1 MTPSSIFRWSTRL
14 RPFGLGGSNSKITG
28 SIRSH
33 RSSGISHIVG
43 RVSLFPIFHHHT
55 TFPYLNRTPYLF
67 SLSHQSHFE
76 IVSKTSRIVYRRLE
90 AGESLI
96 EGLESLALSEGIRE
110 AAVISCIGSLSQLK
124 RRNLCNREREH
135 ERETINEILE
145 LVSAEGYVQPLE
157 EGGIRVH
164 IHVAAARPSGEIIG
178 GHCEDATCF
187 TGAYIYLQVIE
198 DTRS

>member
-1 MTPSSIFRWSTRL
+1 MTIKNWDT
-14 RPFGLGGSNSKITG
+14 
-28 SIRSH
+28 
-33 RSSGISHIVG
+33 
-43 RVSLFPIFHHHT
+43 
-55 TFPYLNRTPYLF
+55 
-67 SLSHQSHFE
+67 
-76 IVSKTSRIVYRRLE
+76 KTSRIVYRRFE
-90 AGESLI
+90 AGESLM
-96 EGLESLALSEGIRE
+96 EGIESLALSEGIRE

-145 LVSAEGYVQPLE
+145 LVSAEGYIQPLE

-164 IHVAAARPSGEIIG
+164 IHVAAARPSGEIVG

-187 TGAYIYLQVIE
+187 TGAYVYLQVVE

>member
-1 MTPSSIFRWSTRL
+1 MAIKNWDT
-14 RPFGLGGSNSKITG
+14 
-28 SIRSH
+28 
-33 RSSGISHIVG
+33 
-43 RVSLFPIFHHHT
+43 
-55 TFPYLNRTPYLF
+55 
-67 SLSHQSHFE
+67 Q
-76 IVSKTSRIVYRRLE
+76 TSRIVYHRLA
-90 AGESLI
+90 AGESLM

-124 RRNLCNREREH
+124 RRNLCNWEREH

-157 EGGIRVH
+157 EGGIYVH
-164 IHVAAARPSGEIIG
+164 IHVAAARSSGEIVG

-187 TGAYIYLQVIE
+187 TGAYVYLQVIE

>member
-1 MTPSSIFRWSTRL
+1 MAIKNWD
-14 RPFGLGGSNSKITG
+14 I
-28 SIRSH
+28 
-33 RSSGISHIVG
+33 
-43 RVSLFPIFHHHT
+43 
-55 TFPYLNRTPYLF
+55 
-67 SLSHQSHFE
+67 
-76 IVSKTSRIVYRRLE
+76 KTSRIVYRRFE

-124 RRNLCNREREH
+124 RRNLCGRTEGVTEH

-164 IHVAAARPSGEIIG
+164 IHIAAARSSGEIIG

-198 DTRS
+198 DART